1 MKIIQTD
8 SDVVC
13 SEIKESG
20 IDLSQC
26 IPAELLEALGTFLK
40 IIVSRSEVED
50 DGGVAEILLEIQV
63 TIGDN
68 SYGVNIKKLESANSQ
83 VIQLDS
89 QIQDLMGQFFI
100 NLLHHSF

>member
-1 MKIIQTD
+1 MKIIPTD
-8 SDVVC
+8 SGVIC
-13 SEIKESG
+13 SENKESG

-26 IPAELLEALGTFLK
+26 IPAELLEALATFLK
-40 IIVSRSEVED
+40 VIISRSDVEV

-63 TIGDN
+63 TIGVN
-68 SYGVNIKKLESANSQ
+68 SYGVNIKKLESADSQ

-89 QIQDLMGQFFI
+89 QIQELMGQFFI